1 MASPAFFWYPAAGKP
16 LRITDFGEE
25 VSDLQPSPDTV
36 AADEY
41 AWDGRAVRLHVYTNE
56 RVRIVLERFGG
67 PGPTALERE
76 FRAIERHLHLGGWVG
91 FSSDAD
97 KAWAAQVTTLPVQG
111 DTTLRTAGTGFSA
124 WASATLAATDEIT
137 IESVS
142 PEDQQEVVTL
152 ASFASPY
159 RDLAL
164 SEAVRCDYLE
174 PTIVR
179 YRHFW
184 PCLRLPQDQLR
195 QSIVPS
201 DHGLNYTLDLTLE
214 ASVSAVVALYPS
226 PSTVGGVLSQGRPNL
241 MGTSRTFGGSSLE
254 GALGDIRADRAAAA
268 LGSGPRYVNPWR
280 PN

>member
-1 MASPAFFWYPAAGKP
+1 M
-16 LRITDFGEE
+16 
-25 VSDLQPSPDTV
+25 
-36 AADEY
+36 
-41 AWDGRAVRLHVYTNE
+41 
-56 RVRIVLERFGG
+56 LERFGG